1 MTPVSMLLT
10 DAFSHHDACFYYCF
24 NASRRCVF
32 LTWRLLQCFSEM
44 HFPIMTPVSIII
56 RDAISYH
63 DACFYYSQR
72 CIFLSWRLFQCF
84 SEMHFPIMTPV
95 SIILRDAFSYND
107 ACFYYFHRCIFLS
120 WRLFLLFSQMHFLSW
135 RLFLLF
141 SEMHFPIMTL
151 VYILF
156 ADALFYHDLG
166 LILADVLFRSCVVI
180 DKGCLSGSVWLR
192 QDGATSKGW
201 LRTRAL
207 SNS

>member
-1 MTPVSMLLT
+1 MHCLSWCLFLLFPQMHFPIMTPVSMLLT

-63 DACFYYSQR
+63 DACFY
-72 CIFLSWRLFQCF
+72 
-84 SEMHFPIMTPV
+84 H
-95 SIILRDAFSYND
+95 
-107 ACFYYFHRCIFLS
+107 FHRCIFLS